1 MDLSR
6 LTDEEVKH
14 VWEVIQRDLELRKKE
29 QDRLGELQTRIEKDD
44 AKRKL
49 LGSWPSLS
57 ESHCL
62 HCLQPFRFLVNRKR
76 QCQDCQLYACGT
88 CSRYSGKERG
98 WVCEPCR
105 AARVLKIGTLTWYHD
120 NVHSR
125 FKRFG
130 GAKVLRSLR
139 KRLSDAGRRDND
151 TSAVNG
157 HSGHDDEDMDTV
169 ETQRYMQVRK
179 TRRLLSVH
187 PLDLDMDNYSSHS
200 RRHSVQHS
208 QDARGRPRGDTECRA
223 DACHHHH
230 HHHHLMNRR
239 RSLDPLS
246 MPDDAMHFEHRM
258 VRARSLSKINAVP
271 QRSAVSLYM
280 DTSEDE
286 DGLRGPIYQPHP
298 PRRSHAQENVSLSA
312 PQINELS
319 KRMSAIETLLNHLEE
334 KMMNPPDQ
342 LSAGQLEEENLK
354 KKLDE
359 LMSDRALSS
368 DEEHPRRP
376 APSRGPGVR
385 GRTIREQD
393 PSAPM
398 AQKAAMSSSS
408 DDEIP
413 TEAQKRSTAAALCDI
428 TIKVLRT
435 LNAVESVQ
443 AELAPPDP
451 PDRPQLGATDV
462 KKASEAYRQLEEN
475 LYLTAGKSFNMERK
489 LRLLEQNATK
499 HYLPLTDS
507 ELSELEEQLS
517 IAAAKVQSTE
527 SEVSDIENK
536 IAALSVS
543 GLSMDKAKKKASSIQ
558 QRRKMTQDISINRV
572 PF

>member
-1 MDLSR
+1 

-151 TSAVNG
+151 TSAVSWRVDCSEEDEAFAVCPPLG
-157 HSGHDDEDMDTV
+157 SGHGQLQQPFPPTFC
-169 ETQRYMQVRK
+169 TGKSNQCW
-179 TRRLLSVH
+179 LSAMG
-187 PLDLDMDNYSSHS
+187 LT
-200 RRHSVQHS
+200 
-208 QDARGRPRGDTECRA
+208 PR
-223 DACHHHH
+223 
-230 HHHHLMNRR
+230 
-239 RSLDPLS
+239 S
-246 MPDDAMHFEHRM
+246 DDAMHFEHRM

-286 DGLRGPIYQPHP
+286 DGLRAPIYQPHP

-312 PQINELS
+312 PLGCENRHPQHHQINELS

-342 LSAGQLEEENLK
+342 LSADQLEEENLK

-413 TEAQKRSTAAALCDI
+413 TEAQK
-428 TIKVLRT
+428 
-435 LNAVESVQ
+435 
-443 AELAPPDP
+443 
-451 PDRPQLGATDV
+451 
-462 KKASEAYRQLEEN
+462 
-475 LYLTAGKSFNMERK
+475 LYLTAGKSFDMERK

-527 SEVSDIENK
+527 SE
-536 IAALSVS
+536 
-543 GLSMDKAKKKASSIQ
+543 
-558 QRRKMTQDISINRV
+558 
-572 PF
+572 

>member
-1 MDLSR
+1 MDMDLSR

-139 KRLSDAGRRDND
+139 KRL
-151 TSAVNG
+151 NG

-200 RRHSVQHS
+200 RRHSVQAR
-208 QDARGRPRGDTECRA
+208 DARGRPRGDTECRA

-298 PRRSHAQENVSLSA
+298 PRRSHAQEN
-312 PQINELS
+312 QINELS

-413 TEAQKRSTAAALCDI
+413 TEAQK
-428 TIKVLRT
+428 
-435 LNAVESVQ
+435 
-443 AELAPPDP
+443 
-451 PDRPQLGATDV
+451 
-462 KKASEAYRQLEEN
+462 

-543 GLSMDKAKKKASSIQ
+543 GLSMDKAKKKVMCSLNSTVIPKQ
-558 QRRKMTQDISINRV
+558 THYNTVTHKQMHYKILTRKQMDYSTLIHKQMHYNILIHKHMHYKTAAPKQMHYKTVTHKQMHYNTAIHKQMHYNSNTQTDAL
-572 PF
+572 